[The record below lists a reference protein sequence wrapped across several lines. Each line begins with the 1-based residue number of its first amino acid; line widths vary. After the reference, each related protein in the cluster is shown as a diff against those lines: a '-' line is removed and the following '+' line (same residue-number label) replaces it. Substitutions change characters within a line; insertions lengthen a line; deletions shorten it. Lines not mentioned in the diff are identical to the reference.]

1 MKLNFAKTFF
11 LLYFIIISIS
21 SIEED
26 DLIDLTD
33 YKYPLAN
40 DSSTLYIPIL
50 ATNDLHG
57 GIFPSQFS
65 DSNRKKFLNGGAN
78 YLYSYKKI
86 LKEEWGD
93 RLIWIDGGDQ
103 FQGTMEC
110 MLSKC
115 LIMKDFYNK
124 AGLDGIALGNHDFDY
139 TIEYLMDYVK
149 QMDFPL
155 IVANVKEKKTGK
167 YIYETWDNVV
177 AYKIFEYNVTKE
189 GKEGLIRIGVI
200 GLATI
205 GTYTSTSTNISIYDI
220 TNYVDETIK
229 WNNYLRDVEKVDAV
243 IVLPHF
249 GPRCTSDGAAKYEL
263 KMWQKTTSQSSCEAN
278 QEIMAY
284 LKSLKDNNV
293 LIDGIVAAHVHDI
306 VHHWIEDIPIVESSG
321 ADYFNILYLAF
332 TYNTKEKKYKINN
345 NKITIEGPVPI
356 CEKLWPD
363 TKNCEYKFKD
373 STQMKNFKFHGTKVE
388 LDQEMKQVLEYWE
401 KFVLEKIANNIGEAD
416 EEIKTVDSGES
427 VLANFVNDVGRIV
440 TGSDI
445 CFYNSGGI
453 RSTWHKGPI
462 NEIDLFKMFPFN
474 NTWVTFE
481 MTGEEVFHMFQ
492 VLDNTY
498 FYPSSGLIHTYKETQ
513 KPDYKQY
520 TIKSLRLYNGFEEK
534 PLDFKK
540 TYKICTNDFL
550 AEGGSRMKHVREW
563 YKELR
568 NRVDIGIIREK
579 IGNFMK
585 QMKGHLR
592 VNKFVDENYPRYI
605 IENY

>member
-1 MKLNFAKTFF
+1 MKLNFSKTFF

-33 YKYPLAN
+33 YKYPSVN

-65 DSNRKKFLNGGAN
+65 DSKRNKFLNGGAN

-93 RLIWIDGGDQ
+93 RLIWLDGGDQ

-110 MLSKC
+110 MLSNC

-124 AGLDGIALGNHDFDY
+124 AGLNGIALGNHDFDY
-139 TIEYLMDYVK
+139 TVEYLMDYVK
-149 QMDFPL
+149 KMNFSL
-155 IVANVKEKKTGK
+155 IVANVKEKETNK
-167 YIYETWDNVV
+167 YIYETWENVL
-177 AYKIFEYNVTKE
+177 AYKIFEYNVTRK
-189 GKEGLIRIGVI
+189 GKEGLIKIGVI
-200 GLATI
+200 GLATT
-205 GTYTSTSTNISIYDI
+205 GTYTSTSTNISRFDI
-220 TNYVDETIK
+220 TDYVEETKK
-229 WNNYLRDVEKVDAV
+229 WNNYLRNEEKVDAV

-249 GPRCTSDGAAKYEL
+249 GPKCSADGAAKYKL
-263 KMWQKTTSQSSCEAN
+263 RMWEKSTFQSSCEAN
-278 QEIMAY
+278 YEIMSY
-284 LKSLKDNNV
+284 LKSLKENNI
-293 LIDGIVAAHVHDI
+293 LIDGIVAAHVHDV

-332 TYNTKEKKYKINN
+332 TYNSKEKKYKINN
-345 NKITIEGPVPI
+345 NKIQIEGPIPI
-356 CEKLWPD
+356 CEKLWTD
-363 TKNCEYKFKD
+363 TKNCEYKFED
-373 STQMKNFKFHGTKVE
+373 STQMKNFKFHGTKIE
-388 LDQEMKQVLEYWE
+388 LDQEMKEVLQYWE
-401 KFVLEKIANNIGEAD
+401 NLVIEKIKNNIGEAD
-416 EEIKTVDSGES
+416 EEINMEGSGES
-427 VLANFVNDVGRIV
+427 VLANFVNDVGRII

-453 RSTWHKGPI
+453 RSTWHIGPI

-474 NTWVTFE
+474 NSWITFE

-513 KPDYKQY
+513 KTTYKQY

-550 AEGGSRMKHVREW
+550 AEGGSRMSHVREW

-579 IGNFMK
+579 IGAYMK
-585 QMKGHLR
+585 KMKGHLR
-592 VNKFVDENYPRYI
+592 KDKFVDENYPRYI

>member
-1 MKLNFAKTFF
+1 
-11 LLYFIIISIS
+11 
-21 SIEED
+21 
-26 DLIDLTD
+26 
-33 YKYPLAN
+33 
-40 DSSTLYIPIL
+40 
-50 ATNDLHG
+50 
-57 GIFPSQFS
+57 
-65 DSNRKKFLNGGAN
+65 
-78 YLYSYKKI
+78 
-86 LKEEWGD
+86 
-93 RLIWIDGGDQ
+93 
-103 FQGTMEC
+103 
-110 MLSKC
+110 
-115 LIMKDFYNK
+115 
-124 AGLDGIALGNHDFDY
+124 
-139 TIEYLMDYVK
+139 
-149 QMDFPL
+149 
-155 IVANVKEKKTGK
+155 
-167 YIYETWDNVV
+167 
-177 AYKIFEYNVTKE
+177 
-189 GKEGLIRIGVI
+189 
-200 GLATI
+200 
-205 GTYTSTSTNISIYDI
+205 
-220 TNYVDETIK
+220 
-229 WNNYLRDVEKVDAV
+229 
-243 IVLPHF
+243 
-249 GPRCTSDGAAKYEL
+249 
-263 KMWQKTTSQSSCEAN
+263 
-278 QEIMAY
+278 
-284 LKSLKDNNV
+284 
-293 LIDGIVAAHVHDI
+293 
-306 VHHWIEDIPIVESSG
+306 
-321 ADYFNILYLAF
+321 
-332 TYNTKEKKYKINN
+332 
-345 NKITIEGPVPI
+345 
-356 CEKLWPD
+356 
-363 TKNCEYKFKD
+363 
-373 STQMKNFKFHGTKVE
+373 
-388 LDQEMKQVLEYWE
+388 MKQVLEYWE

-513 KPDYKQY
+513 KTDYKQY